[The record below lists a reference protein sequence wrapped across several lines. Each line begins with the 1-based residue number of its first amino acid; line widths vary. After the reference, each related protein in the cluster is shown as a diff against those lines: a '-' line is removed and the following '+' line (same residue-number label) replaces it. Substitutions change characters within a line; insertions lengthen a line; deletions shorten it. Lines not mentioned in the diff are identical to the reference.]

1 MQRYP
6 PPTSRESHSAVSARP
21 RLRDNMSRTLV
32 ALASVPLGCIPE
44 SVHSQLLCEVL
55 NRVLGPELGDG
66 ELDFLKQRC
75 LAIHIPELNTRFR
88 LSLSGARL
96 RPATHRAPDLT
107 LRGGVR
113 EFLQLA
119 TRIEDPDT
127 LFFQRRLHL
136 DGDAELG
143 LLVKN
148 FLDALELD
156 DARLPPWAVPL
167 ADLARR
173 VACRI
178 ASASRPA

>member
-1 MQRYP
+1 MLSYP
-6 PPTSRESHSAVSARP
+6 PPASRDRAPAAPGHT
-21 RLRDNMSRTLV
+21 RLRDDLFQFLA

-44 SVHSQLLCEVL
+44 SVHSRLLCEVL
-55 NRVLGPELGDG
+55 NRVLGPELRDG
-66 ELDFLKQRC
+66 ELDFLQQRC

-88 LSLSGARL
+88 ITSSGARL
-96 RPATHRAPDLT
+96 HPATRRGTDLT

-148 FLDALELD
+148 FLDSLELD
-156 DARLPPWAVPL
+156 ERRLPPWAAPL
-167 ADLARR
+167 ADLIRR
-173 VACRI
+173 VAQRI
-178 ASASRPA
+178 ASASRPT

>member
-1 MQRYP
+1 
-6 PPTSRESHSAVSARP
+6 VS
-21 RLRDNMSRTLV
+21 
-32 ALASVPLGCIPE
+32 LASVPLGFIPE

-55 NRVLGPELGDG
+55 NRVLRPELRDG
-66 ELDFLKQRC
+66 ELDFLEQRC
-75 LAIHIPELNTRFR
+75 LAIHIPELSTRFR
-88 LSLSGARL
+88 ITSCGARL
-96 RPATHRAPDLT
+96 QPVTRRAPDLT

-143 LLVKN
+143 LMVKN

-156 DARLPPWAVPL
+156 EDRLPPWVVPL
-167 ADLARR
+167 ADLGRR
-173 VACRI
+173 VARRI

>member
-1 MQRYP
+1 MLPYHP
-6 PPTSRESHSAVSARP
+6 PAPREGDSAATGRR
-21 RLRDNMSRTLV
+21 RLRDDLSRALA

-55 NRVLGPELGDG
+55 NRVLGPELRDG
-66 ELDFLKQRC
+66 ELDFLNQRC
-75 LAIHIPELNTRFR
+75 LAIQIPELNVRFR
-88 LSLSGARL
+88 ITSSGAQL
-96 RPATHRAPDLT
+96 HPATRRAPDLA
-107 LRGGVR
+107 LRGGVL

-148 FLDALELD
+148 FLDALDLD
-156 DARLPPWAVPL
+156 NARLPPWAVPL

-173 VACRI
+173 VGRRI